1 MAKRIIELLRS
12 TIWQLPKQW
21 YQRSLANKLAT
32 LMLGVSALAVISI
45 ATASLWIAFNVIQ
58 KKEEAL
64 LQKDV
69 AVAGSRLSMELN
81 NMIDE
86 LTVLARNPILVNGLT
101 DGAEAKVY
109 LAALLNEFRFR
120 QIGSTWLAVYDY
132 RARPLLSNRGDT
144 EQLSTAAEL
153 TNQLDGPAM
162 SARIVQVAGRWQL
175 LLVHAIAYPDSNA
188 NQGFLVA
195 DIPLDLVLAEWLA
208 PDRDPRTWAL
218 QFTQNEK
225 QYKASPLYKGDARDL
240 AFNAALAVK
249 EPLSNFNLALQM
261 HEADRGAIEALQY
274 LVPIFISLVLLALLT
289 AWVFSLQLGRRLA
302 QPIVALADRAKAV
315 TQTQQFAQ
323 ALPVIGSDETAR
335 LTEDFNAMLMQ
346 LQELQAQL
354 ERKAYVRGARLATIF
369 ELSPDGF
376 VEMDAQ
382 GSIGYLNPAFTGLTG
397 ISLNQLPSANWQAL
411 AAQLDQ
417 QLASDELSI
426 AGLGEM
432 QEGESAQAE
441 RIVRLYTPSL
451 KSLGVARRS
460 SEDGGV
466 VLYWRD
472 LTREAEMNAMKS
484 AFLSKAAHELRTP
497 LTSILG
503 FTELL
508 AKDREA
514 SPRQHEIV
522 AIMLRQGRNL
532 LQLIHDLLDLARLEV
547 RGTQWQRQTPQSLVA
562 LTRLIASEFQV
573 AGEERQRIFALE
585 EHLSEVRIDANAY
598 RQVLTNLLSNAMNTP
613 RAAPPSGLRRAPKS
627 AMESSGRA
635 LQLKIGAWA

>member
-249 EPLSNFNLALQM
+249 EPLSNFNLVLQM

-323 ALPVIGSDETAR
+323 ALPV
-335 LTEDFNAMLMQ
+335 
-346 LQELQAQL
+346 
-354 ERKAYVRGARLATIF
+354 
-369 ELSPDGF
+369 
-376 VEMDAQ
+376 
-382 GSIGYLNPAFTGLTG
+382 
-397 ISLNQLPSANWQAL
+397 
-411 AAQLDQ
+411 
-417 QLASDELSI
+417 
-426 AGLGEM
+426 
-432 QEGESAQAE
+432 
-441 RIVRLYTPSL
+441 
-451 KSLGVARRS
+451 
-460 SEDGGV
+460 
-466 VLYWRD
+466 
-472 LTREAEMNAMKS
+472 
-484 AFLSKAAHELRTP
+484 
-497 LTSILG
+497 
-503 FTELL
+503 
-508 AKDREA
+508 
-514 SPRQHEIV
+514 
-522 AIMLRQGRNL
+522 
-532 LQLIHDLLDLARLEV
+532 
-547 RGTQWQRQTPQSLVA
+547 
-562 LTRLIASEFQV
+562 
-573 AGEERQRIFALE
+573 
-585 EHLSEVRIDANAY
+585 
-598 RQVLTNLLSNAMNTP
+598 
-613 RAAPPSGLRRAPKS
+613 
-627 AMESSGRA
+627 
-635 LQLKIGAWA
+635 